1 MNKKTK
7 IKINVLAIICIIIF
21 GIALAPKTLQND
33 TFYTIKIGE
42 HIMQNG
48 IDRVDPFSWHDLV
61 YTYPHWL
68 YDVCIYLIY
77 SVAGMAGI
85 YISTIVLTCILGI
98 ALYITNNK
106 VNKKPLFS
114 FVFTIIALYMINDFL
129 AARAQL
135 VTYILFVLE
144 ILCIEGFLDTKK
156 IRYAIG
162 LPIIALLI
170 ANMHAAVFY
179 FFFILMLPYV
189 AEYLLIKIRDAHLI
203 YKFRKLLIKC
213 KIAKLTKKNKNP
225 EKVEKLQNDLAVLEE
240 DFANFKTILQKRE
253 DKPYKL
259 KLERRTAV
267 KWLILIAIICFA
279 MGLLTPIGNEPYTH
293 IFKLMSGNTTNNISE
308 HQPIVLVEHT
318 KEFSIIVGLLAILI
332 FTDTKISL
340 KDFFMLGGLLLL
352 SLMSRRQYSMLVIIG
367 VMPFTKLV
375 CNFLDKYDKNG
386 IDEFTNMM
394 VSWKGKIV
402 TIALIVFFSFSIYS
416 TKKDNEYI
424 NASTYPVDAADF
436 ILAQEEHGDLDFN
449 TMKMYNDYN
458 YGSYLLYRGIPV
470 FIDSRADLYSP
481 EFNEGKDIF
490 SDYINI
496 SNLSTFYEDKF
507 EEYGITHVMAYE
519 NSKLNMLLKRDEN
532 YELLYSDDRFVFYE
546 RKTVSE

>member
-7 IKINVLAIICIIIF
+7 MKINVLAIICIIIF
-21 GIALAPKTLQND
+21 GMALAPKTLQND

-85 YISTIVLTCILGI
+85 YISTIALTCILGI

-114 FVFTIIALYMINDFL
+114 FIFTIIALYMIKDFL

-170 ANMHAAVFY
+170 ANLHAAVFY

-189 AEYLLIKIRDAHLI
+189 AEYLLIKIRDAHLV
-203 YKFRKLLIKC
+203 YKFRKLSIKR

-240 DFANFKTILQKRE
+240 DFADFKIRLQKRE
-253 DKPYKL
+253 DKPYRI

-367 VMPFTKLV
+367 VIPFTKLV
-375 CNFLDKYDKNG
+375 CGFLDKYDKNG
-386 IDEFTNMM
+386 IDEFTAMLVN
-394 VSWKGKIV
+394 WKGKVV
-402 TIALIVFFSFSIYS
+402 TIVLIVFCAFAIYS
-416 TKKDNEYI
+416 TKMDDEYI
-424 NASTYPVDAADF
+424 NTSSYPVDAADF

>member
-7 IKINVLAIICIIIF
+7 MKIDVLAIICIIIF

-42 HIMQNG
+42 HIIQNG
-48 IDRVDPFSWHDLV
+48 IDRVDPFSWHDLA

-77 SVAGMAGI
+77 SVAGMVGI
-85 YISTIVLTCILGI
+85 YISTIALTCVLGI
-98 ALYITNNK
+98 ALYVTNNK

-114 FVFTIIALYMINDFL
+114 FIFTIVALYMINDFI

-179 FFFILMLPYV
+179 FFFILMLPYI
-189 AEYLLIKIRDAHLI
+189 AEYLLIKIRDSHLI
-203 YKFRKLLIKC
+203 YKFRKKLLER
-213 KIAKLTKKNKNP
+213 KIAKLTKKNKSP
-225 EKVEKLQNDLAVLEE
+225 EKVEKLQNNLAILEE
-240 DFANFKTILQKRE
+240 DFVDLKARLQKRE
-253 DKPYKL
+253 DKPYKI

-318 KEFSIIVGLLAILI
+318 KEFSIIVVLLALLI

-367 VMPFTKLV
+367 VIPFTKLV
-375 CNFLDKYDKNG
+375 CGFLDKYDKNG
-386 IDEFTNMM
+386 IDEFTAMLVN
-394 VSWKGKIV
+394 WKGKVV
-402 TIALIVFFSFSIYS
+402 TIVLIVFCAFAIYS
-416 TKKDNEYI
+416 TKMDDEYI
-424 NASTYPVDAADF
+424 NTSSYPVDAADF

>member
-114 FVFTIIALYMINDFL
+114 FVFTIVALYMINDFL

-225 EKVEKLQNDLAVLEE
+225 EKVEELQNDLAVLEE

-253 DKPYKL
+253 DNPYKL

>member
-7 IKINVLAIICIIIF
+7 MKINVLAIICIIIF

-68 YDVCIYLIY
+68 YDVCIYLVY

-85 YISTIVLTCILGI
+85 YISTIALTCILGI

-114 FVFTIIALYMINDFL
+114 FIFTIIALYMINDFL

-367 VMPFTKLV
+367 VIPFTKLV

-386 IDEFTNMM
+386 IDEFTNMV

-402 TIALIVFFSFSIYS
+402 TIALILFFSFSIYS
-416 TKKDNEYI
+416 TKMNNEYI
-424 NASTYPVDAADF
+424 NTSSYPVETADY
-436 ILAQEEHGDLDFN
+436 ILEEADKGNLN
-449 TMKMYNDYN
+449 LETMKLFNDYN

>member
-7 IKINVLAIICIIIF
+7 MKINVLAIICIIIF

-68 YDVCIYLIY
+68 YDVCIYLVY

-85 YISTIVLTCILGI
+85 YISTIALTCILGI

-114 FVFTIIALYMINDFL
+114 FIFTIIALYMINDFL

-367 VMPFTKLV
+367 VIPFTKLV

-386 IDEFTNMM
+386 IDEFTNMV

-402 TIALIVFFSFSIYS
+402 TIALILFFSFSIYS
-416 TKKDNEYI
+416 TKMNNEYI
-424 NASTYPVDAADF
+424 NTSSYPVDAADF